1 MTTGQQNVV
10 SRRVTAWLLAVGVV
24 SFTCAVLL
32 SMFGGGLG
40 PGPSAG
46 ANGYSVSAIGHRA
59 LAETL
64 RSLGIQVVLSRHRSA
79 QRAGSAALLV
89 VAEPQLSSEDAKDL
103 RTEFAAADTIL
114 LVLPKWRGRA
124 GALNPLWVERTRL
137 LPETTVERV
146 LRAVA
151 SDASITRI
159 PGSLTFSAYGLQGSV
174 GSEVEAQVINSP
186 AMEARIRAGGGI
198 LVGEVQT
205 GTGQRI
211 VVVSDPDIL
220 SNHGLGRDDNA
231 AIVVSLIE
239 ELRPP
244 GAPVIF
250 DEVVHGFARR
260 PSVWQPLFE
269 VPLVVPTALAGIAV
283 AFALWGGTGRFGGP
297 IPVPKR
303 LRAGKRD
310 LIANAADLLA
320 LGGHHR
326 ETLQRYFAITLRGVA
341 ARLNAPSGLDQW
353 KMMDWADRLAQRRGL
368 ACRIR
373 PLGDELK
380 KLTAASRF
388 DADRALYLA
397 ARLHRWSKDMT
408 DGC

>member
-1 MTTGQQNVV
+1 MTNGQQSVI
-10 SRRVTAWLLAVGVV
+10 SRRVTAWLLAVGVA

-46 ANGYSVSAIGHRA
+46 ANAYSVSAIGHRA

-64 RSLGIQVVLSRHRSA
+64 RTLGIQVVLSRHRSA

-89 VAEPQLSSEDAKDL
+89 VAEPRLSSEDAEDL
-103 RTEFAAADTIL
+103 GTELAEAETIL

-137 LPETTVERV
+137 LPETTVETV
-146 LRAVA
+146 LRAIA
-151 SDASITRI
+151 SDAAITRV
-159 PGSLTFSAYGLQGSV
+159 PGGLTWSAYGLQGSI
-174 GSEVEAQVINSP
+174 GPGVEAQLINSS
-186 AMEARIRAGGGI
+186 AMEPRIRVGDGI
-198 LVGEVQT
+198 LVGEVHT
-205 GTGQRI
+205 DRGQRI

-220 SNHGLGRDDNA
+220 SNHGLARDDNA

-250 DEVVHGFARR
+250 DEVAHGFARR

-269 VPLVVPTALAGIAV
+269 VPLVVPTALAAIAIAV
-283 AFALWGGTGRFGGP
+283 TLWAGTGRFGGP
-297 IPVPKR
+297 IPAPKR

-326 ETLQRYFAITLRGVA
+326 ETLQRYFAVTLRAVA
-341 ARLNAPSGLDQW
+341 ARLNAPPGLDQR
-353 KMMDWADRLAQRRGL
+353 KTMDWADHLAQRRGL

-380 KLTAASRF
+380 ALTAASRF
-388 DADRALYLA
+388 DADRALRLA
-397 ARLHRWSKDMT
+397 ARLHRWRKDMT